1 MKQLRRCFG
10 TIHGGNLILEEHTK
24 GIRRYF
30 EELQSRLSAD
40 GRFTAGAFALEETQ
54 SGNLHVQF
62 YAEHSRMRPA
72 TLAAAFSVAN
82 EAVFDVVRDAG
93 GSWAYCTGTG
103 THEGK
108 PALERF
114 EFGTPKLHGDTQ
126 RADLKMLV
134 GLVMDGAHPMS
145 ILREYPYA
153 YTVHRRRLWD
163 LWRDLSYIEKYGTL
177 SDPIE
182 R

>member
-10 TIHGGNLILEEHTK
+10 TIHGGNLIEEEHLR
-24 GIRRYF
+24 GIREYF
-30 EELQSRLSAD
+30 STLEARLASD
-40 GRFTAGAFALEETQ
+40 DRFTAGAFALEETQ

-62 YAEHSRMRPA
+62 YAEHRRLRPA
-72 TLAAAFSVAN
+72 TLAAIFGVAN
-82 EAVFDVVRDAG
+82 VAVFDVVRDSS

-103 THEGK
+103 AHEGK

-114 EFGTPKLHGDTQ
+114 AFGTPKLHGDTQ

-134 GLVMDGAHPMS
+134 GLVMDGAHPLS

-153 YTVHRRRLWD
+153 YTVHRKRLWD

-177 SDPIE
+177 TDPIE